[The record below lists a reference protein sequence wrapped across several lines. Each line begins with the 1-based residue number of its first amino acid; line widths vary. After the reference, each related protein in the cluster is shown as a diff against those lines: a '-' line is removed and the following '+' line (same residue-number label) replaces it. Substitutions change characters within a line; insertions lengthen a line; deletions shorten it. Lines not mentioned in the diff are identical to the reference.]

1 MGHLDPTAEHKSP
14 QLPCTLA
21 CYGVQ
26 WRQQLLAFVLGFSL
40 PHPHSF
46 LSSPPYDILL
56 FFLPYLTKVERGKK
70 RGKHPEGGGGGKEE
84 KENKDEKTKMKDISE
99 PMGRAGFLLAL
110 FLSITELVSVV
121 CTSSWRLTE
130 LFFVTV
136 SPPSVTFEKIRCPT
150 VRTSMLALSIPV
162 PPRAGSRF
170 RKDSKPEGKTKP
182 P

>member
-1 MGHLDPTAEHKSP
+1 MTLKPVPKGMGHLDPTAEHKSP

-84 KENKDEKTKMKDISE
+84 KENKDEKTKKDE
-99 PMGRAGFLLAL
+99 RYFRAHGEGW
-110 FLSITELVSVV
+110 I
-121 CTSSWRLTE
+121 
-130 LFFVTV
+130 
-136 SPPSVTFEKIRCPT
+136 PSRSLPQHN
-150 VRTSMLALSIPV
+150 
-162 PPRAGSRF
+162 
-170 RKDSKPEGKTKP
+170 
-182 P
+182 